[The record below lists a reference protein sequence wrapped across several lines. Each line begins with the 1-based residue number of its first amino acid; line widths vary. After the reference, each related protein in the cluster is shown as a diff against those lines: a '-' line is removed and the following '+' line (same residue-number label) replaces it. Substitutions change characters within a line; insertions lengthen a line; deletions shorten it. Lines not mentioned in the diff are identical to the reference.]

1 MQPHLFQEV
10 LKKASA
16 QGEEEN
22 GDHDAAD
29 IEKEAD
35 QSDDITMTHTNK
47 ARTMAVMSGIVWA
60 EIQLVDSDK
69 CYETFR
75 MMC

>member
-35 QSDDITMTHTNK
+35 QSDDITMTRYK
-47 ARTMAVMSGIVWA
+47 QG
-60 EIQLVDSDK
+60 
-69 CYETFR
+69 
-75 MMC
+75 